1 MVASWLWIV
10 FTLCGSAGQVAR
22 NAMQR
27 SLTASLGTVGATH
40 VRFLFGFPFA
50 LIFLGIA
57 IVVTSSPMPQ
67 TQPGFWL
74 WLLLGGLTQVGAT
87 ALMLAAMEERSF
99 VVATAFIKTE
109 PIQLAIFTLIFLGET
124 VTPLKMTAIVIATL
138 GVIIMAVQPG
148 KASGMLSM
156 RSTLLGLGAAAM
168 FALSSV
174 GYRGALLAVESPSFI
189 VGASYTLVL
198 TLLMQTII
206 LTVWLWFRDRKVL
219 LKIFRLWRPSM
230 SAGFMGALASQFWFM
245 AFSLTSPANVRTLAL
260 VEVLFAQGVSY
271 YSFKQRIS
279 AREILGIV
287 LIVIGVGLLVAVH

>member
-1 MVASWLWIV
+1 MIPSWLWIV

-57 IVVTSSPMPQ
+57 MAVTGSPLPQ
-67 TQPGFWL
+67 TETSFWP

-109 PIQLAIFTLIFLGET
+109 PIQLAIFTLLFLGET

-138 GVIIMAVQPG
+138 GVIIMAIQPG

-174 GYRGALLAVESPSFI
+174 GYRGALLAVDSPSFI

-219 LKIFRLWRPSM
+219 FDIFRLWRPSI

-279 AREILGIV
+279 PREILGIV
-287 LIVIGVGLLVAVH
+287 LIVIGVGVLVAVH

>member
-1 MVASWLWIV
+1 MVAAWLWIV

-50 LIFLGIA
+50 LVFLGIA
-57 IVVTSSPMPQ
+57 IAVTGSPMPQ

-138 GVIIMAVQPG
+138 GVIIMAIQPG

-219 LKIFRLWRPSM
+219 FEIFRLWRPSM

-279 AREILGIV
+279 GREILGIV